1 MSNSDLTSILLLL
14 LLLVSLAQLLG
25 YLFTRLRQPK
35 VVGEILAGVVLGP
48 ALLGKL
54 PAASRISD
62 AIVHPSSILNFVYWL
77 GLLLLMFLSGAET
90 QQLFTRDERREVGW
104 LTIVGTGIPFCLGLI
119 FGPKL
124 ISPALAG
131 PNGNNISLI
140 IILAVGVAVTSV
152 PVVSR
157 IFADLKILHTRFARI
172 VLGVAVL
179 EDMVLWLALAIA
191 TALAG
196 TSALSPRQLAVHL
209 GSTIGFFGLALTVVP
224 RIIKHLNKSPFN
236 VFAQQSPIGYAIAV
250 LLAYCVVA
258 GVLNVSL
265 VFAAFLA
272 GFAVHKKRRLFA
284 NALDAISKVSF
295 AFLYPRL
302 LRDRRTEAR
311 PDSRLVARHSR
322 GDCDR
327 KLRGE
332 DRVRLAGGTI
342 RRIPQ
347 ARSPEPRHHHQ
358 RSPRPGHRTG
368 QRCVRRR
375 RHQPAV
381 LYDPDRRGLHVAS
394 RWCLARL
401 RPRPRL
407 AATYAA
413 RPHRTRLECHA
424 GEHDNSVISPRLC

>member
-35 VVGEILAGVVLGP
+35 VVGEILAGVVIGP

-77 GLLLLMFLSGAET
+77 GLLLLMFLCGAET

-209 GSTIGFFGLALTVVP
+209 GSTIGFFRPCPDGC
-224 RIIKHLNKSPFN
+224 SP
-236 VFAQQSPIGYAIAV
+236 
-250 LLAYCVVA
+250 
-258 GVLNVSL
+258 
-265 VFAAFLA
+265 
-272 GFAVHKKRRLFA
+272 
-284 NALDAISKVSF
+284 
-295 AFLYPRL
+295 
-302 LRDRRTEAR
+302 
-311 PDSRLVARHSR
+311 
-322 GDCDR
+322 
-327 KLRGE
+327 
-332 DRVRLAGGTI
+332 
-342 RRIPQ
+342 
-347 ARSPEPRHHHQ
+347 HHQ
-358 RSPRPGHRTG
+358 ASE
-368 QRCVRRR
+368 Q
-375 RHQPAV
+375 
-381 LYDPDRRGLHVAS
+381 VA
-394 RWCLARL
+394 L
-401 RPRPRL
+401 
-407 AATYAA
+407 
-413 RPHRTRLECHA
+413 
-424 GEHDNSVISPRLC
+424 

>member
-62 AIVHPSSILNFVYWL
+62 AIVHQSSILNFVYWL

-131 PNGNNISLI
+131 PNGNDISLI

-196 TSALSPRQLAVHL
+196 TTALSPRQLAVHL
-209 GSTIGFFGLALTVVP
+209 GTTIGFFGLALTVVP

-250 LLAYCVVA
+250 LLAYWVVA

-272 GFAVHKKRRLFA
+272 GFAVVHKKRRLFA
-284 NALDAISKVSF
+284 NALDEGFVRI
-295 AFLYPRL
+295 LYPRL

-322 GDCDR
+322 GVCDR

-342 RRIPQ
+342 RRIPR

-368 QRCVRRR
+368 QRCIRR
-375 RHQPAV
+375 RHHQPQFYTTLIV
-381 LYDPDRRGLHVAS
+381 GEVFTSQVAGA
-394 RWCLARL
+394 WLGFVLARGWPL
-401 RPRPRL
+401 LTPHDRTEPALNVPRRR
-407 AATYAA
+407 A
-413 RPHRTRLECHA
+413 R
-424 GEHDNSVISPRLC
+424 